1 MSAVLASLV
10 QYIVKVLIFAG
21 SGVGGHHL
29 RKEIP

>member
-10 QYIVKVLIFAG
+10 QYIVKVLDFRC